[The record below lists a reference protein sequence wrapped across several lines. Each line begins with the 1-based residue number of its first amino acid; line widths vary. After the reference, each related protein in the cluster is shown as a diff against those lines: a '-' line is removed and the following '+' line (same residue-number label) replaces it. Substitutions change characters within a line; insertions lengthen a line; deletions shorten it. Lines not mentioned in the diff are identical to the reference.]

1 MQDVVKFEAVNP
13 YRIWKILLCIRN
25 ILLHLADH

>member
-13 YRIWKILLCIRN
+13 YRIWKKYSTALSRPLMKV
-25 ILLHLADH
+25 